1 MRILV
6 GPKLSD
12 IVSANS
18 ILLINPPAI
27 DTRIPWAEWQQPL
40 GLLQIGTTLKSQ
52 GCSVRLI
59 DSLQSDN
66 SKLPK
71 IKVGETK
78 IEEYK
83 IDIWQHGIAPK
94 KISQV
99 LRSWIKE
106 GWSPET
112 ILVSSGLSCWWQ
124 GVASTITEIKNV
136 TSVPIILGGQYPTAY
151 PEHAI
156 ENTKADIL
164 AIGQL
169 QNLDYLPT
177 NFGIYAPLQ
186 VPNFAAIQ
194 AFKRD
199 ANGALSSRPIEVIL
213 DEITQKCDLGV
224 SSFVWYDE
232 WLLPEHKGAIVKLL
246 DALIT
251 RNIKV
256 SGSRISPKM
265 IAPGNFSPR
274 LIDKEIAILLKK
286 ANFRFIS
293 LHDDLIHTPY
303 KCEYLSSFDDYLEC
317 MNALNFA
324 GFPTRNGDIDAAI
337 IVGIPGENIKDVTIR
352 MLQLSSIVGSIHLV
366 PYQYSPGFG
375 EGPVYADWLA
385 KHNGHLDLASLNGK
399 LFPLARIAGAKLE
412 SYWELTRLMA
422 LLNSKFHSKT
432 HDFLSNSLVSHMV
445 KKSLESQLWN
455 PFNVNIEEAFEAH
468 NDLESRRE

>member
-6 GPKLSD
+6 EPKLSD

-18 ILLINPPAI
+18 VLLINPPAI
-27 DTRIPWAEWQQPL
+27 DTRIPWAERQQPL
-40 GLLQIGTTLKSQ
+40 GLLQIGTALKSK
-52 GCSVRLI
+52 GCNVRLI
-59 DSLQSDN
+59 DSLQTNN

-78 IEEYK
+78 IEDYR
-83 IDIWQHGIAPK
+83 IDIWQHGLAPK
-94 KISQV
+94 KISII
-99 LRSWIKE
+99 LRSWIKD
-106 GWSPET
+106 GWFPET

-136 TSVPIILGGQYPTAY
+136 TSVPIVLGGQYPTAY
-151 PEHAI
+151 PEHAR
-156 ENTKADIL
+156 ENTRADVL
-164 AIGQL
+164 AIGPMQD
-169 QNLDYLPT
+169 LDYLPT
-177 NFGIYAPLQ
+177 DFRIYTPLQ
-186 VPNFAAIQ
+186 TPNIAAIQ
-194 AFKRD
+194 VFTRN
-199 ANGALSSRPIEVIL
+199 ANKALSSRPVEEII
-213 DEITQKCDLGV
+213 DEIKQKCDLGV

-232 WLLPEHKGAIVKLL
+232 WLLPEHKEAIVKLL
-246 DALIT
+246 EALIT

-293 LHDDLIHTPY
+293 LHDDVIHTPY
-303 KCEYLSSFDDYLEC
+303 ECEYLSSLDDYRHC
-317 MNALNFA
+317 MNALNSA
-324 GFPTRNGDIDAAI
+324 GFPARNGDIDAAI
-337 IVGIPGENIKDVTIR
+337 IVGIPGENIKDITNR

-366 PYQYSPGFG
+366 PFQYSPSFG
-375 EGPVYADWLA
+375 EGPVYSDWLA

-432 HDFLSNSLVSHMV
+432 HDFLGDSLVSHMV

-455 PFNVNIEEAFEAH
+455 PFNVTIEEAFEVH
-468 NDLESRRE
+468 NDMEP